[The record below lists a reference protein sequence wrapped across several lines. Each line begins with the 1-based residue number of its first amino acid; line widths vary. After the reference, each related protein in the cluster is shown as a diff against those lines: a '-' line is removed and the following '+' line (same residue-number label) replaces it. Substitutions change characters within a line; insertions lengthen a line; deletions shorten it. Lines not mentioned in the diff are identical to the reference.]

1 MRSPD
6 VLPIA
11 VATDPVSSIGCHSMG
26 LVLQCAIGSTILPA
40 LFSYPGEVRLL
51 IRSKQVRAVFKW
63 QCLATVVMALLAWP
77 LFGAPGAVSAVVGG
91 LINLVAGGVYFAVA
105 SVGQLRS
112 AGQVIQRAFRAE
124 ASKVLIIIIALWFA
138 MTHYKGIV
146 HVPFFAV
153 FVLTALLP
161 AVAFLVPDDALTAES
176 ATDATGSS
184 NPNARS

>member
-1 MRSPD
+1 M
-6 VLPIA
+6 
-11 VATDPVSSIGCHSMG
+11 
-26 LVLQCAIGSTILPA
+26 
-40 LFSYPGEVRLL
+40 
-51 IRSKQVRAVFKW
+51 
-63 QCLATVVMALLAWP
+63 
-77 LFGAPGAVSAVVGG
+77 VGG